1 MKTKKYE
8 VSIVFVDE
16 DGDDNDETFK
26 VDAEDIEQAEKQAL
40 DELASVEDYEEIL
53 NVEVRE
59 I

>member
-1 MKTKKYE
+1 MKTKRYE
-8 VSIVFVDE
+8 VSIVLVDE
-16 DGDDNDETFK
+16 DGDDNDETFQ
-26 VDAEDIEQAEKQAL
+26 VDAEDIEQAEKQAI